1 MRLHRKNVK
10 ANLRQFSLWIS
21 LISLSLI
28 TSGCHEDLSQVRE
41 FSKVSGTIQE
51 TSEKLGKD
59 IYESCLRRENRLDE
73 TEKLQSSFAQ
83 TQFPSPSGVLT
94 RENSRTRTLEGFEEF
109 PVTGDSNP
117 YKFPP
122 IRMDERCDRFKPVA
136 KSTIQANLL
145 AVNYLESLGQ
155 LAGDQ
160 RVSLNQNLTDLGS
173 AITNLNS
180 IFEKAKIS
188 VQINSD
194 YVKAGENIVG
204 FLLDN
209 FVVKPI
215 QRKNLKSVIV
225 CQDENFQQYIL
236 LLNEVNQL
244 YRDTWL
250 ESEKVGLYRYF
261 EERFQQAPTRYR
273 NNMPEFANEIQTI
286 TQQYT
291 QEKAQLNGRK
301 EQAETYIALLSLTA
315 QNHHELAV
323 IFGNNMDKKAI
334 QSFCPQNSTAT
345 TAEIYR
351 NLEPPSQE
359 QLEEAQKVLDNYLK
373 EAKPLVAKL
382 NQKAP

>member
-1 MRLHRKNVK
+1 MKLHRKNVK
-10 ANLRQFSLWIS
+10 ANLRQSSLWIS
-21 LISLSLI
+21 LISLTLI

-160 RVSLNQNLTDLGS
+160 RVSLNQSLTDIGS

-180 IFEKAKIS
+180 IFGKAKIS

-225 CQDENFQQYIL
+225 CQDKNFQQYIL

-250 ESEKVGLYRYF
+250 EGEKGGLYRYF

-345 TAEIYR
+345 TDEIYQ

-359 QLEEAQKVLDNYLK
+359 QLKEAQKVLDNYLK

>member
-1 MRLHRKNVK
+1 MKLHRKNVK

-345 TAEIYR
+345 TAEIYQ

>member
-1 MRLHRKNVK
+1 MKLHRKNVK
-10 ANLRQFSLWIS
+10 ANLRQSSLWIS
-21 LISLSLI
+21 LISLTLI

-109 PVTGDSNP
+109 PVTGDSSP

-160 RVSLNQNLTDLGS
+160 RVSLNQSLTDIGS

-273 NNMPEFANEIQTI
+273 NNMTEFANEIQTI

-301 EQAETYIALLSLTA
+301 EQADAYIALLSLTA
-315 QNHHELAV
+315 QNHHELAI

-334 QSFCPQNSTAT
+334 KSFCTQNSTAT
-345 TAEIYR
+345 TAEIYQ

-359 QLEEAQKVLDNYLK
+359 QLKEAQKVLDNYLK
-373 EAKPLVAKL
+373 EAKPLVDKL
-382 NQKAP
+382 NKKAH

>member
-1 MRLHRKNVK
+1 MKLHRKNVK
-10 ANLRQFSLWIS
+10 GNLRQSSLWIS
-21 LISLSLI
+21 LISLTLI

-160 RVSLNQNLTDLGS
+160 RVSLNQSLTDIGS

-334 QSFCPQNSTAT
+334 QSFCSQNSTAT
-345 TAEIYR
+345 TDEIYQ

>member
-1 MRLHRKNVK
+1 MKLHRKNVK
-10 ANLRQFSLWIS
+10 ANLRQSSLWIS
-21 LISLSLI
+21 LISLTLI
-28 TSGCHEDLSQVRE
+28 TSGCHEYLSQVRE

-160 RVSLNQNLTDLGS
+160 RVSLNQSLTDIGS

-180 IFEKAKIS
+180 IFGKAKIS

-225 CQDENFQQYIL
+225 CQDKNFQQYIL

-250 ESEKVGLYRYF
+250 EGEKGGLYRYF

-345 TAEIYR
+345 TDEIYQ

-359 QLEEAQKVLDNYLK
+359 QLKEAQKVLDNYLK

>member
-1 MRLHRKNVK
+1 MKLHRKNVK
-10 ANLRQFSLWIS
+10 ANLRQSSLWIS
-21 LISLSLI
+21 LISLTLI

-160 RVSLNQNLTDLGS
+160 RVSLNQSLTDIGS

-273 NNMPEFANEIQTI
+273 NNMTEFANEIQTI

-301 EQAETYIALLSLTA
+301 EQADAYIALLSLTA
-315 QNHHELAV
+315 QNHHELAI

-334 QSFCPQNSTAT
+334 QSFCTQNSTAT
-345 TAEIYR
+345 TAEIYQ

-359 QLEEAQKVLDNYLK
+359 QLKEAQKVLDNYLK
-373 EAKPLVAKL
+373 EAKPLVDKL
-382 NQKAP
+382 NKKAH

>member
-109 PVTGDSNP
+109 PVTGDSSP

-236 LLNEVNQL
+236 LLNEGNQL

-345 TAEIYR
+345 TAEIYQ

>member
-1 MRLHRKNVK
+1 MKLHRKNVK

-109 PVTGDSNP
+109 PVTGDSSP

-345 TAEIYR
+345 TAEIYQ

>member
-160 RVSLNQNLTDLGS
+160 RVSLNQSLTDIGS

-250 ESEKVGLYRYF
+250 ESEKGGLYRYF

-345 TAEIYR
+345 TAEIYQ

>member
-1 MRLHRKNVK
+1 M
-10 ANLRQFSLWIS
+10 
-21 LISLSLI
+21 
-28 TSGCHEDLSQVRE
+28 
-41 FSKVSGTIQE
+41 
-51 TSEKLGKD
+51 GKD

-160 RVSLNQNLTDLGS
+160 RVSLNQSLTDIGS

-180 IFEKAKIS
+180 IFGKAKIS

-225 CQDENFQQYIL
+225 CQDKNFQQYIL

-250 ESEKVGLYRYF
+250 EAEKGGLYRYF

-345 TAEIYR
+345 TDEIYQ

-359 QLEEAQKVLDNYLK
+359 QLKEAQKVLDNYLK

>member
-109 PVTGDSNP
+109 PVTGDSSP

-250 ESEKVGLYRYF
+250 ESEKVGLYPYF

-334 QSFCPQNSTAT
+334 QSFCSQNSTAT
-345 TAEIYR
+345 TDEIYQ

>member
-1 MRLHRKNVK
+1 MKLHRKNVK
-10 ANLRQFSLWIS
+10 GNLRQSSLWIS
-21 LISLSLI
+21 LISLTLI

-160 RVSLNQNLTDLGS
+160 RVSLNQSLTDIGS

-250 ESEKVGLYRYF
+250 ESEKGGLYRYF

-345 TAEIYR
+345 TAEIYQ

>member
-1 MRLHRKNVK
+1 MKLHRKNVK
-10 ANLRQFSLWIS
+10 GNLRQSSLWIS
-21 LISLSLI
+21 LISLTLI

-160 RVSLNQNLTDLGS
+160 RVSLNQSLTDIGS

-250 ESEKVGLYRYF
+250 ESEKGGLYRYF

-273 NNMPEFANEIQTI
+273 NNMTEFANEIQTI

-345 TAEIYR
+345 TAEIYQ

>member
-109 PVTGDSNP
+109 PVTGDSSP

>member
-1 MRLHRKNVK
+1 MKLHRKNVK
-10 ANLRQFSLWIS
+10 ANLRQSSLWIS
-21 LISLSLI
+21 LISLTLI

-160 RVSLNQNLTDLGS
+160 RVSLNQSLTDIGS

-250 ESEKVGLYRYF
+250 ESEKGGLYRYF

-273 NNMPEFANEIQTI
+273 NNMTEFANEIQTI

-345 TAEIYR
+345 TAEIYQ

-373 EAKPLVAKL
+373 EAKPLVDKL
-382 NQKAP
+382 NKKAH

>member
-1 MRLHRKNVK
+1 MKLHRKNVK
-10 ANLRQFSLWIS
+10 ANLRQSSLWIS
-21 LISLSLI
+21 LISLTLI

-160 RVSLNQNLTDLGS
+160 RVSLNQSLTDIGS

-345 TAEIYR
+345 TAEIYQ

-359 QLEEAQKVLDNYLK
+359 QLKEAQKVLDNYLK
-373 EAKPLVAKL
+373 EAKPLVDKL
-382 NQKAP
+382 NKKAH

>member
-109 PVTGDSNP
+109 PVTGDSSP

-160 RVSLNQNLTDLGS
+160 RVSLNQNLTDIGS

-345 TAEIYR
+345 TAEIYQ

>member
-1 MRLHRKNVK
+1 MKLHRKNVK
-10 ANLRQFSLWIS
+10 GNLRQSSLWIS
-21 LISLSLI
+21 LISLTLI

-160 RVSLNQNLTDLGS
+160 RVSLNQSLTDIGS

-250 ESEKVGLYRYF
+250 EGEKGGLYRYF

-345 TAEIYR
+345 TDEIYQ

-359 QLEEAQKVLDNYLK
+359 QLKEAQKVLDNYLK

>member
-1 MRLHRKNVK
+1 MKLHRKNVK
-10 ANLRQFSLWIS
+10 ANLRQSSLWIS
-21 LISLSLI
+21 LISLTLI

-160 RVSLNQNLTDLGS
+160 RVSLNQSLTDIGS

-250 ESEKVGLYRYF
+250 ESEKGGLYRYF

-345 TAEIYR
+345 TAEIYQ

>member
-1 MRLHRKNVK
+1 MKLHRKNVK
-10 ANLRQFSLWIS
+10 GNLRQSSLWIS
-21 LISLSLI
+21 LISLTLI

-109 PVTGDSNP
+109 PVTGDSSP

-250 ESEKVGLYRYF
+250 ESEKGGLYRYF

-345 TAEIYR
+345 TAEIYQ

>member
-1 MRLHRKNVK
+1 MKLHRKNVK
-10 ANLRQFSLWIS
+10 ANLRQSSLWIS
-21 LISLSLI
+21 LISLTLI

-160 RVSLNQNLTDLGS
+160 RVSLNQNLTDIGS

-225 CQDENFQQYIL
+225 CQDENFQQYIF

-250 ESEKVGLYRYF
+250 ASEKVGLYRYF

-273 NNMPEFANEIQTI
+273 NNMTEFANEVQVI
-286 TQQYT
+286 TQQYA
-291 QEKAQLNGRK
+291 QEKVQLNSRK
-301 EQAETYIALLSLTA
+301 EQAEAYIALLSLTA
-315 QNHHELAV
+315 QNHHKLA
-323 IFGNNMDKKAI
+323 IILGNNMDKKAI
-334 QSFCPQNSTAT
+334 QSFCPQN
-345 TAEIYR
+345 
-351 NLEPPSQE
+351 PPSDTAGISQTLE
-359 QLEEAQKVLDNYLK
+359 LPTQKQLKEAEKVLDNYLK
-373 EAKPLVAKL
+373 EAKPLVSKL
-382 NQKAP
+382 NQ

>member
-1 MRLHRKNVK
+1 MKLHRKNVK
-10 ANLRQFSLWIS
+10 ANLRQSSLWIS
-21 LISLSLI
+21 LISLTLI

-160 RVSLNQNLTDLGS
+160 RVSLNQSLTDIGS

-250 ESEKVGLYRYF
+250 ESEKGGLYRYF

-315 QNHHELAV
+315 QNHHELAI

-334 QSFCPQNSTAT
+334 QSFCTQNSTAT
-345 TAEIYR
+345 TAEIYQ

-359 QLEEAQKVLDNYLK
+359 QLKEAQKVLDNYLK
-373 EAKPLVAKL
+373 EAKPLVDKL
-382 NQKAP
+382 NKKAH

>member
-1 MRLHRKNVK
+1 MKLHRKNVK
-10 ANLRQFSLWIS
+10 ANLRQSSLWIS
-21 LISLSLI
+21 LISLTLI

-160 RVSLNQNLTDLGS
+160 RVSLNQSLTDIGS

-273 NNMPEFANEIQTI
+273 NNMTEFANEIQTI

-301 EQAETYIALLSLTA
+301 EQADAYIELLSLTA
-315 QNHHELAV
+315 QNHHELAI

-345 TAEIYR
+345 TAEIYQ

-359 QLEEAQKVLDNYLK
+359 QLKEAQKVLDNYLK
-373 EAKPLVAKL
+373 EAKPLVDKL
-382 NQKAP
+382 NKKAH

>member
-1 MRLHRKNVK
+1 MKLHRKNVK
-10 ANLRQFSLWIS
+10 GNLRQSSLWIS
-21 LISLSLI
+21 LISLTLI

-160 RVSLNQNLTDLGS
+160 RVSLNQSLTDIGS

-345 TAEIYR
+345 TAEIYQ

-359 QLEEAQKVLDNYLK
+359 QLKEAQKVLDNYLK
-373 EAKPLVAKL
+373 EAKPLVDKL
-382 NQKAP
+382 NKKAH

>member
-1 MRLHRKNVK
+1 MKLHRKNVK
-10 ANLRQFSLWIS
+10 ANLRQSSLWIS
-21 LISLSLI
+21 LISLTLI

-109 PVTGDSNP
+109 PVTGDSSP

-160 RVSLNQNLTDLGS
+160 RVSLNQSLTDIGS

-273 NNMPEFANEIQTI
+273 NNMTEFANEIQTI

-301 EQAETYIALLSLTA
+301 EQADAYIALLSLTA
-315 QNHHELAV
+315 QNHHELAI

-334 QSFCPQNSTAT
+334 QSFCTQNSTAT
-345 TAEIYR
+345 TAEIYQ

-359 QLEEAQKVLDNYLK
+359 QLKEAQKVLDNYLK

>member
-1 MRLHRKNVK
+1 MKLHRKNVK
-10 ANLRQFSLWIS
+10 ANLRQSSLWIS
-21 LISLSLI
+21 LISLTLI

-160 RVSLNQNLTDLGS
+160 RVSLNQSLTDIGS

-250 ESEKVGLYRYF
+250 ESEKGGLYRYF

-273 NNMPEFANEIQTI
+273 NNMTEFANEIQTI

-345 TAEIYR
+345 TAEIYQ